1 MAEQARIESEPMPM
15 KTSDG
20 KDELNLA
27 EFPLC
32 ALAHRMRP
40 EQKTLTFE
48 DRVWDERRGE
58 TITRQLIITGS
69 DAFGLP
75 TALDDEVLLGLIQLT
90 RLRGFAERKVPF
102 SRYQLIQILGWR
114 NETKTY
120 ERLEASLNRWTG
132 VTLYY
137 RNAWWSK
144 ARSCW
149 MDEKFHVLDNVWL
162 SHRCDRDM
170 EAQPADDPQPRSAFV
185 WNEVIFRSF
194 QSGNLKS
201 IDFDFFKELKS
212 AIAKRLY
219 RFLDKRFFH
228 RDRWEFNLQ
237 EFACEHAGL
246 ARSYD
251 AAGLKR
257 KLRPGIAEL
266 EQKGYLQP
274 VSDAVRFRRVCA
286 GQWAVVFERASAE
299 AAGGPDPEETADTQA
314 LSAALAERGVSLAT
328 AGDIARRFPA
338 SHIQTQ
344 LEVFD
349 WLMARQD
356 PKVSRNPPGFLVRAI
371 QGGYAPPRDF
381 VSRAECARREQAANE
396 RKRRGE
402 ARQRQRQAQVA
413 DRETEQ
419 QTAIAGFWQ
428 ALSDAEKARKE
439 GEAMAEATALQRTL
453 LRRGGSG
460 AAACRTAL
468 LEGYALRRLG
478 AAQAVG
484 ANATAKAE
492 TGYGA
497 PTGDRIRGS
506 GKGN

>member
-1 MAEQARIESEPMPM
+1 LAEQARIESEPMPM

-170 EAQPADDPQPRSAFV
+170 
-185 WNEVIFRSF
+185 
-194 QSGNLKS
+194 
-201 IDFDFFKELKS
+201 
-212 AIAKRLY
+212 
-219 RFLDKRFFH
+219 
-228 RDRWEFNLQ
+228 
-237 EFACEHAGL
+237 
-246 ARSYD
+246 
-251 AAGLKR
+251 
-257 KLRPGIAEL
+257 
-266 EQKGYLQP
+266 
-274 VSDAVRFRRVCA
+274 
-286 GQWAVVFERASAE
+286 
-299 AAGGPDPEETADTQA
+299 
-314 LSAALAERGVSLAT
+314 
-328 AGDIARRFPA
+328 
-338 SHIQTQ
+338 
-344 LEVFD
+344 
-349 WLMARQD
+349 
-356 PKVSRNPPGFLVRAI
+356 
-371 QGGYAPPRDF
+371 
-381 VSRAECARREQAANE
+381 
-396 RKRRGE
+396 
-402 ARQRQRQAQVA
+402 
-413 DRETEQ
+413 
-419 QTAIAGFWQ
+419 
-428 ALSDAEKARKE
+428 
-439 GEAMAEATALQRTL
+439 
-453 LRRGGSG
+453 
-460 AAACRTAL
+460 
-468 LEGYALRRLG
+468 
-478 AAQAVG
+478 
-484 ANATAKAE
+484 
-492 TGYGA
+492 
-497 PTGDRIRGS
+497 
-506 GKGN
+506 